1 MTDKKVFDKALR
13 EADVILLNKGSL
25 QYFGILSYGMEKV
38 AMYPKTFSAMVGG
51 MPALAYTDGKGLYFL
66 IRDDIKKEELIGII
80 IHEIMHVISYHLV
93 RRGNRNPE
101 LWNIAAD
108 HIVNRMVKS
117 LSDRYKH
124 VSLGKG
130 AILIENIHNDYPEIN
145 VEDLYD
151 LLKKDMD
158 SDKPKYIQKITK
170 QCTCGG
176 SGQQTQEPGDGD
188 NDGDGD
194 GQCDKCGGYKSITVD
209 TTDGKSYTG
218 SNDTDIPPK
227 ANPQE
232 VEKNSKNMESKGR
245 TLWHSPIISKGN
257 MPGELVSYMDDI
269 FEVEIPWHEILTN
282 AILYHTQSDT
292 ESTWARRNIY
302 IRNVPLPYYGD
313 GTDVKVLVAVIDSS
327 GSVSDDDLKIF
338 AGVILGSL
346 KHFKSLCIL
355 VHDTHLHQE
364 FWFENE
370 PSQMDIINAIKKI
383 KGRGGTSH
391 KDVFDR
397 MSFAVDEEDISVVV
411 FLTDFESDVEQ
422 IHGDYHWLKEIPSIW
437 VLNRDHPVELEGCPA
452 KRILLN

>member
-1 MTDKKVFDKALR
+1 
-13 EADVILLNKGSL
+13 
-25 QYFGILSYGMEKV
+25 
-38 AMYPKTFSAMVGG
+38 
-51 MPALAYTDGKGLYFL
+51 
-66 IRDDIKKEELIGII
+66 
-80 IHEIMHVISYHLV
+80 
-93 RRGNRNPE
+93 RGNRSPV

-108 HIVNRMVKS
+108 HIVNRLVKS

-130 AILIENIHNDYPEIN
+130 WIFFENIHNDFPEIN

-158 SDKPKYIQKITK
+158 SDKPQYIKKVTK

-176 SGQQTQEPGDGD
+176 GNGQSQKAGNDSNDDGD
-188 NDGDGD
+188 SQGNGK
-194 GQCDKCGGYKSITVD
+194 CDKCDGYKTITVES
-209 TTDGKSYTG
+209 TDGKSYTG

-245 TLWHSPIISKGN
+245 TLWHSPIINKGN

-327 GSVSDDDLKIF
+327 GSVSDADLKIF
-338 AGVILGSL
+338 AGVILSSL

-370 PSQMDIINAIKKI
+370 PSQMDIINAIKQI
-383 KGRGGTSH
+383 EGRGGTSH

-397 MSFAVDEEDISVVV
+397 MSFIVDEEDISVAV

-422 IHGDYHWLKEIPSIW
+422 IYRDYHWLREIPNIW
-437 VLNRDHPVELEGCPA
+437 VLNRDHPVNLVDCPS